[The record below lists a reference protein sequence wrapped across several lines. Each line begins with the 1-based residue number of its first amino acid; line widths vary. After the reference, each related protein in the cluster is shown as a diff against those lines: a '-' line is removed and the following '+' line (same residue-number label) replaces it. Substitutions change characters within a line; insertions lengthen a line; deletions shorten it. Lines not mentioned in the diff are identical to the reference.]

1 MQVIER
7 KGEDYATGNSTVV
20 TVRVEK
26 NAKIYYQNIWTDL
39 AEMIPEIKI
48 VFYSCCIKFCN
59 GCRMRSHAA
68 SFLRFFKYERL
79 SAVRS
84 A

>member
-26 NAKIYYQNIWTDL
+26 NAKIYYQNVWTDF

-48 VFYSCCIKFCN
+48 VFYSCCENFV
-59 GCRMRSHAA
+59 MDVA
-68 SFLRFFKYERL
+68 
-79 SAVRS
+79 
-84 A
+84 